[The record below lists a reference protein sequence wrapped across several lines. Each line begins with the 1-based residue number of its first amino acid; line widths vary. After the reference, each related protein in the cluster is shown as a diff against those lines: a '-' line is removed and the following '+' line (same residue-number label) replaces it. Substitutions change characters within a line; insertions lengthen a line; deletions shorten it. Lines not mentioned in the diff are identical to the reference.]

1 MKGDHADAFRASL
14 KRCLDD
20 PAFMKDF
27 YDRFTT
33 ASPEVAEKFKNTD
46 FERQN
51 RVLADSL
58 YLMVAGAQGGE
69 ESIAWREMKHIALR
83 HRELKIGPGLYDIWL
98 SCLLG
103 AAREHD
109 PQWSPDLEAAWT
121 GTLAPGITFFRTRAL
136 EDGLR

>member
-1 MKGDHADAFRASL
+1 MKGELADAFRASL

-33 ASPEVAEKFKNTD
+33 ASPEVGEKFKNTD

-109 PQWSPDLEAAWT
+109 PMWSPDLEAAWK
-121 GTLAPGITFFRTRAL
+121 GTLAPGITFFRTRAVQ
-136 EDGLR
+136 DGL

>member
-1 MKGDHADAFRASL
+1 MSREQVDAFRASL

-27 YDRFTT
+27 YGRFTS
-33 ASPEVAEKFKNTD
+33 ASPEVGEKFKNTD

-58 YLMVAGAQGGE
+58 YLMAAGAQGGE

-83 HRELKIGPGLYDIWL
+83 HRELGLGPHLYDLWL
-98 SCLLG
+98 SCLL
-103 AAREHD
+103 AAAGQHD
-109 PQWSPDLEAAWT
+109 PQWTPDVEAAWKE
-121 GTLAPGITFFRTRAL
+121 TLAPGITFFRKRAI
-136 EDGLR
+136 EDGL